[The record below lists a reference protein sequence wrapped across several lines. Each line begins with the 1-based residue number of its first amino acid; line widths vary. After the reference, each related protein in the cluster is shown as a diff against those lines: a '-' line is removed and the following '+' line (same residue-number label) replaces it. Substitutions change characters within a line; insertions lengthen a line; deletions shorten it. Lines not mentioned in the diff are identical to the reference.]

1 MTDSNGHSSI
11 VADFWNKRGETY
23 GRSWRSVAKRRLS
36 NWELDLVKQAF
47 NNKKKAIKTLDIG
60 IGTGRVSDEIIRHQ
74 VTHYATDISR
84 TMIDYCRNKYKNN
97 KRVKLLKVHDILKP
111 LPKNWD
117 KFDLVT
123 AYRVLSYYP
132 QLTTILK
139 NIRCSMND
147 GGILIFTYPNID
159 SMVAVPKLINNK
171 GWLGN
176 EIHYN
181 DLVKIVRDAGFSE
194 CRIVGCSRLLDTF
207 YDWSDNR
214 LAADVLFASE
224 KILKLIFGPTRFVR
238 LFYVICKK

>member
-1 MTDSNGHSSI
+1 MTDSNGHSLA
-11 VADFWNKRGETY
+11 VANYWDKRGKTY
-23 GRSWRSVAKRRLS
+23 GRSWQSVAKKRLS
-36 NWELDLVKQAF
+36 AWELDLVKQVF
-47 NNKKKAIKTLDIG
+47 KNKNKAIKTLDIG
-60 IGTGRVSDEIIRHQ
+60 IGTGRISDEIIRHR

-84 TMIDYCRNKYKNN
+84 TMIDYCQKKYRNS

-117 KFDLVT
+117 EFDLVT

-139 NIRCSMND
+139 NIRRSMND

-159 SMVAVPKLINNK
+159 SLVAIPKLINGK

-176 EIHYN
+176 EIGYN
-181 DLVKIVRDAGFSE
+181 ELKKIVGEAGFSN
-194 CRIVGCSRLLDTF
+194 CRIIGSSRLLDTF
-207 YDWSDNR
+207 YDWSDNQMS
-214 LAADVLFASE
+214 ADFLFTIE
-224 KILKLIFGPTRFVR
+224 KILALIFGPTRFVR